1 MIFAGT
7 IGDIDLISA
16 RYGAAAYFAAR
27 RTYTDS
33 IVGMVAVIVLAV
45 LLTRVLAWKRGET
58 IASLIV
64 PIALAGI
71 VHVALDLFQSEGV
84 ALLWP
89 WQARRFA
96 MDWLPAVDPWILA
109 ILIAGIF
116 VPELLRLVSSEIG
129 AKHRAPRG
137 RNGGMFA
144 LVTMALYIAARGTLH
159 MASMVTLEPHLYH
172 GESPRGFG
180 AFADTLSIATW
191 HGVVETRS
199 FVCLTDVP
207 VGPGRTFDPE
217 SADCLHKPEQSEELD
232 AAQKSRVAQE
242 YLRAAPF
249 PRAIVDKTQNG
260 YEVVIRSMR
269 DLAENETQHRV
280 AAVIF
285 LDASNTITSQELVW
299 VRELH
304 LR

>member
-7 IGDIDLISA
+7 IADIDLISA
-16 RYGAAAYFAAR
+16 RYGAAAYFATR

-33 IVGMVAVIVLAV
+33 LAGTLAIIVLAV
-45 LLTRVLAWKRGET
+45 LLTRLLAWKRGER

-64 PIALAGI
+64 PMALAAI
-71 VHVALDLFQSEGV
+71 LHVVLDVFQSEGV

-89 WQARRFA
+89 RQATRFA
-96 MDWLPAVDPWILA
+96 MDWLPAIDPWILA
-109 ILIAGIF
+109 ILIAGIS

-129 AKHRAPRG
+129 AKERAPRG
-137 RNGGMFA
+137 RNGGIFA
-144 LVTMALYIAARGTLH
+144 LVAIALCIAARGTLH
-159 MASMVTLEPHLYH
+159 MASVVTLEPHLYH
-172 GESPRGFG
+172 GESPHGVGSFP
-180 AFADTLSIATW
+180 DTLSIATW

-217 SADCLHKPEQSEELD
+217 GADCLHKPEPSATLD
-232 AAQKSRVAQE
+232 AAQKSRVAQQ
-242 YLRAAPF
+242 YLKAAPF

-269 DLAENETQHRV
+269 DLAENETRHRV
-280 AAVIF
+280 ALVIF
-285 LDASNTITSQELVW
+285 LDTNNAILSQELVW